1 MTSEKRLLKKA
12 GGTWLSFPLISFGL
26 ILALGGFQ
34 TIGILLADPN
44 SNEGAYCL
52 GYISGL
58 ADAMKEGNS
67 VNKFKAC
74 IPDSASDMDILKL
87 VRKVLKDNPNN
98 LHYTGSDLVAYAYQ
112 EAYPCK

>member
-1 MTSEKRLLKKA
+1 MPFFELGKSLKYKCM
-12 GGTWLSFPLISFGL
+12 
-26 ILALGGFQ
+26 
-34 TIGILLADPN
+34 ADPN

-74 IPDSASDMDILKL
+74 IPDSASDMDI

-98 LHYTGSDLVAYAYQ
+98 LHYTGNDLVAYAYQ